1 MTRRHPNPWT
11 QQVASPNPWTQQV
24 APKGL
29 PGDRARQRKD
39 PLLPSLPLPQIRG
52 VSGAGA
58 TRGSRAS
65 GSDDGWWGGSL
76 LPELGVGVRSAPL
89 SLPTLPTGA
98 QRAAQNRA
106 KLRSPLLPPLLRAGA
121 PRDPAPRPGESEDP
135 CRGWARETPDSR
147 LALQGELLP
156 SKFREFL
163 QRTGAECVRATPP
176 TSSARQS
183 KKSVSE
189 HCQHLPR
196 CPHCSF
202 PSDLRGQS
210 SYFQN
215 SLKKILLRRIPALG
229 TLKRDRSQFITFKK
243 ANQPHGV
250 QAPKL
255 KAVLTHSSSGE
266 GSGKKHRRFCP
277 FRVRFADETLR
288 DSALRYWE
296 RALAVRQGHIEK
308 GIATGSMTSERVFR
322 SVGRWL
328 ERLPKALCPR
338 AQEEATA
345 SISFGWDCPG
355 LAPQEPQ
362 GHLSEDASM
371 KSSLPFIPRATTQ
384 RPQSG
389 LKTFLE
395 AHSILEQVDRSPS
408 SWSQKL
414 ESFLP
419 SVALVL
425 NRGRPKGSC
434 LL

>member
-11 QQVASPNPWTQQV
+11 QQE

-29 PGDRARQRKD
+29 PGDRARRRKD
-39 PLLPSLPLPQIRG
+39 PLLPSVPLPQIRG

-65 GSDDGWWGGSL
+65 GSDDGWWGGSS
-76 LPELGVGVRSAPL
+76 LPELGVGVRSSPL

-106 KLRSPLLPPLLRAGA
+106 KLRSLPLPPLRRAGA

-135 CRGWARETPDSR
+135 CRGSARETPDSL

-163 QRTGAECVRATPP
+163 QRTGTECVRATPP

-210 SYFQN
+210 SYFQI

-266 GSGKKHRRFCP
+266 GSGKKRRRFCP

-328 ERLPKALCPR
+328 ESLPKALCPR
-338 AQEEATA
+338 AQEEAMA